1 MTTSDVFLI
10 EDHSED
16 REGLRYW
23 TSVYRS
29 HDYARS
35 AVERVAHE
43 LGLGPLQWIEA
54 SFGVLLAH
62 AQADADARNLYT
74 VVPLQVR
81 HRDETDTD

>member
-1 MTTSDVFLI
+1 MTISNVFLI

-35 AVERVAHE
+35 AVERVAGK
-43 LGLGPLQWIEA
+43 LGQAPLQWTEGG
-54 SFGVLLAH
+54 FGVLLAH
-62 AQADADARNLYT
+62 SQADADARNLYT
-74 VVPLQVR
+74 VVPLRVR
-81 HRDETDTD
+81 DGDETDTD

>member
-1 MTTSDVFLI
+1 MTTSEVFLI

-35 AVERVAHE
+35 AVESVAGK
-43 LGLGPLQWIEA
+43 LGLGPLQWTEA
-54 SFGVLLAH
+54 GFGVLLAH
-62 AQADADARNLYT
+62 SRADANARNLYT